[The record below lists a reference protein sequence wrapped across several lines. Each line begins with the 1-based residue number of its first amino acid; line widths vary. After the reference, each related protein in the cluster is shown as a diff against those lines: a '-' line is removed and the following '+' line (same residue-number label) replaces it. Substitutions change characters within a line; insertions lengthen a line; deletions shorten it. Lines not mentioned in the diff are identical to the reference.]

1 MIDWLG
7 NPSVS
12 LWAVLPF
19 ACWRHASYVMILYL
33 AGLKALDP
41 SLREAAAI
49 DGASELKAFFTVVL
63 PALKPINIVLVVIT
77 VIEALRAFDI
87 VYIINRGRNGLELLS
102 VLITDNIVG
111 EASRIGYGS
120 AIAVVLLDDLDRPD
134 RDLRLEQLPGGGS
147 MSTTTVGAGPVRRPN
162 RQRVGLRRI
171 ALHAFLILTV
181 LLWLSPILWAI
192 FTAMRPYG
200 DTSADG
206 YVSWPKHFNFD
217 NFTNAYTQSHMAHY
231 FWNSMIV
238 AIPSIFLI
246 LLFSSAV
253 AFVVSRFSYWFT
265 VPLLIFFMAANLLP
279 QQVVLQPLYRIY
291 LWLPLPYWLSDS
303 GVFYD
308 SYVGLIAINVA
319 FQTGFCTFVLANYMK
334 TIPKSLS
341 EAARVDGAGVVRQYF
356 QDHPAAQPAGA
367 RGAGDARV
375 HLHLQRVPLGALIL
389 VSTGSKL
396 PITAALNNLQGEFFT
411 DNNLL
416 AAGALMTALPT
427 LLVFVVLQKYFVNG
441 LTLGANKG

>member
-1 MIDWLG
+1 
-7 NPSVS
+7 
-12 LWAVLPF
+12 
-19 ACWRHASYVMILYL
+19 
-33 AGLKALDP
+33 
-41 SLREAAAI
+41 
-49 DGASELKAFFTVVL
+49 
-63 PALKPINIVLVVIT
+63 
-77 VIEALRAFDI
+77 
-87 VYIINRGRNGLELLS
+87 
-102 VLITDNIVG
+102 
-111 EASRIGYGS
+111 
-120 AIAVVLLDDLDRPD
+120 
-134 RDLRLEQLPGGGS
+134 
-147 MSTTTVGAGPVRRPN
+147 MSTTTVAAGPVRQPKR
-162 RQRVGLRRI
+162 RRVSLPRI

-192 FTAMRPYG
+192 FTAMRPYA
-200 DTSADG
+200 DTASDG

-217 NFTNAYTQSHMAHY
+217 NFKNAYTQSHMAHY
-231 FWNSMIV
+231 FWNTMIV
-238 AIPSIFLI
+238 ALPSIFLI

-253 AFVVSRFSYWFT
+253 AFVVSRFSYWFN

-279 QQVVLQPLYRIY
+279 QQVVLQPLYRLY

-308 SYVGLIAINVA
+308 SYIGLIAINVA

-356 QDHPAAQPAGA
+356 QIILPLSLPALAALATLEFTFIYNEFLWP
-367 RGAGDARV
+367 
-375 HLHLQRVPLGALIL
+375 LIL
-389 VSTGSKL
+389 ISTGDKL

-416 AAGALMTALPT
+416 AAGALMTAIPT

>member
-1 MIDWLG
+1 
-7 NPSVS
+7 
-12 LWAVLPF
+12 
-19 ACWRHASYVMILYL
+19 
-33 AGLKALDP
+33 
-41 SLREAAAI
+41 
-49 DGASELKAFFTVVL
+49 
-63 PALKPINIVLVVIT
+63 
-77 VIEALRAFDI
+77 
-87 VYIINRGRNGLELLS
+87 
-102 VLITDNIVG
+102 
-111 EASRIGYGS
+111 
-120 AIAVVLLDDLDRPD
+120 
-134 RDLRLEQLPGGGS
+134 
-147 MSTTTVGAGPVRRPN
+147 MSTTTVGARPARRPN
-162 RQRVGLRRI
+162 RQRVGLPRI

-231 FWNSMIV
+231 FWNTMIV

-356 QDHPAAQPAGA
+356 QIILPLSLPALAALATLEFTFIYNEFLWP
-367 RGAGDARV
+367 
-375 HLHLQRVPLGALIL
+375 LIL

>member
-1 MIDWLG
+1 
-7 NPSVS
+7 
-12 LWAVLPF
+12 
-19 ACWRHASYVMILYL
+19 
-33 AGLKALDP
+33 
-41 SLREAAAI
+41 
-49 DGASELKAFFTVVL
+49 
-63 PALKPINIVLVVIT
+63 
-77 VIEALRAFDI
+77 
-87 VYIINRGRNGLELLS
+87 
-102 VLITDNIVG
+102 
-111 EASRIGYGS
+111 
-120 AIAVVLLDDLDRPD
+120 
-134 RDLRLEQLPGGGS
+134 

-192 FTAMRPYG
+192 FTAMRPYE

-231 FWNSMIV
+231 FWNTMIV

-319 FQTGFCTFVLANYMK
+319 FQTGFCTYVLANYMK

-356 QDHPAAQPAGA
+356 QIILPLSLPALAALATLEFTFIYNEFLWP
-367 RGAGDARV
+367 
-375 HLHLQRVPLGALIL
+375 LIL

>member
-1 MIDWLG
+1 
-7 NPSVS
+7 
-12 LWAVLPF
+12 
-19 ACWRHASYVMILYL
+19 
-33 AGLKALDP
+33 
-41 SLREAAAI
+41 
-49 DGASELKAFFTVVL
+49 
-63 PALKPINIVLVVIT
+63 
-77 VIEALRAFDI
+77 
-87 VYIINRGRNGLELLS
+87 
-102 VLITDNIVG
+102 
-111 EASRIGYGS
+111 
-120 AIAVVLLDDLDRPD
+120 
-134 RDLRLEQLPGGGS
+134 
-147 MSTTTVGAGPVRRPN
+147 MSTTTVGAGPVRRPKQ
-162 RQRVGLRRI
+162 RRVGLRRI
-171 ALHAFLILTV
+171 GLHAFLILTV

-231 FWNSMIV
+231 FWNTMIV

-356 QDHPAAQPAGA
+356 QIILPLSLPALAALATLEFTFIYNEFLWP
-367 RGAGDARV
+367 
-375 HLHLQRVPLGALIL
+375 LIL

>member
-1 MIDWLG
+1 
-7 NPSVS
+7 
-12 LWAVLPF
+12 
-19 ACWRHASYVMILYL
+19 
-33 AGLKALDP
+33 
-41 SLREAAAI
+41 
-49 DGASELKAFFTVVL
+49 
-63 PALKPINIVLVVIT
+63 
-77 VIEALRAFDI
+77 
-87 VYIINRGRNGLELLS
+87 
-102 VLITDNIVG
+102 
-111 EASRIGYGS
+111 
-120 AIAVVLLDDLDRPD
+120 
-134 RDLRLEQLPGGGS
+134 

-162 RQRVGLRRI
+162 RQRVRLRRI

-217 NFTNAYTQSHMAHY
+217 NFTHAYTQSHMAHY
-231 FWNSMIV
+231 FWNTMIV

-356 QDHPAAQPAGA
+356 QIILPLSLPALAALATLEFTFIYNEFLWP
-367 RGAGDARV
+367 
-375 HLHLQRVPLGALIL
+375 LIL

>member
-1 MIDWLG
+1 
-7 NPSVS
+7 
-12 LWAVLPF
+12 
-19 ACWRHASYVMILYL
+19 
-33 AGLKALDP
+33 
-41 SLREAAAI
+41 
-49 DGASELKAFFTVVL
+49 
-63 PALKPINIVLVVIT
+63 
-77 VIEALRAFDI
+77 
-87 VYIINRGRNGLELLS
+87 
-102 VLITDNIVG
+102 
-111 EASRIGYGS
+111 
-120 AIAVVLLDDLDRPD
+120 
-134 RDLRLEQLPGGGS
+134 
-147 MSTTTVGAGPVRRPN
+147 VRRPK
-162 RQRVGLRRI
+162 RRRVGLRRI

-231 FWNSMIV
+231 FWNTMIV

-356 QDHPAAQPAGA
+356 QIILPLSLPALAALATLEFTFIYNEFLWP
-367 RGAGDARV
+367 
-375 HLHLQRVPLGALIL
+375 LIL

>member
-1 MIDWLG
+1 
-7 NPSVS
+7 
-12 LWAVLPF
+12 
-19 ACWRHASYVMILYL
+19 
-33 AGLKALDP
+33 
-41 SLREAAAI
+41 
-49 DGASELKAFFTVVL
+49 
-63 PALKPINIVLVVIT
+63 
-77 VIEALRAFDI
+77 
-87 VYIINRGRNGLELLS
+87 
-102 VLITDNIVG
+102 
-111 EASRIGYGS
+111 
-120 AIAVVLLDDLDRPD
+120 
-134 RDLRLEQLPGGGS
+134 

-162 RQRVGLRRI
+162 RQRVRLRRI

-231 FWNSMIV
+231 FWNTMIV

-356 QDHPAAQPAGA
+356 QIILPLSLPALAALATLEFTFIYNEFLWP
-367 RGAGDARV
+367 
-375 HLHLQRVPLGALIL
+375 LIL